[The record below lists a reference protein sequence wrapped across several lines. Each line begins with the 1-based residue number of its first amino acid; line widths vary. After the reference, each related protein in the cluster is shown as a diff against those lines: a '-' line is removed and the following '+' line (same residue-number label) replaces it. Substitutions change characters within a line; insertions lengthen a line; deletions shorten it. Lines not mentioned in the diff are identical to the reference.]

1 MNLDE
6 SQNLIE
12 KNSKNINFQLDY
24 FEKKLLELKI
34 LYEQYFCE
42 LLPLQP
48 EIEHQEMKN
57 LVRVLLRTPFK
68 NSQANFRLKNLILR
82 FQTLQTYWERVLKQ
96 REEGTYKGDKFRTN
110 LRKQIKEENLLKKKT
125 QSDNEERMLKELY
138 NSYKK
143 ALKENG
149 LTNSEIDYSSF
160 KSSLKKKSDLL
171 IKEKNA
177 SSINFRVAVEKGK
190 VSIKARVGD

>member
-12 KNSKNINFQLDY
+12 KNSKNINSQLDF

-34 LYEQYFCE
+34 LYEQYFCD

-57 LVRVLLRTPFK
+57 LVRALLRTPFK

-96 REEGTYKGDKFRTN
+96 REDGSYKGDKFRAN
-110 LRKQIKEENLLKKKT
+110 LRIKIKEELAHKKKD
-125 QSDNEERMLKELY
+125 SLNKEECMMQDLY
-138 NSYKK
+138 KCYKK

-149 LTNSEIDYSSF
+149 ITNNEIDYNSF
-160 KSSLKKKSDLL
+160 KSSLKNKSELL
-171 IKEKNA
+171 MKEKNA
-177 SSINFRVAVEKGK
+177 PSVNFRVAIEKGK
-190 VSIKARVGD
+190 VSIKARVGE